1 MPHKKYGIPGRCSC
15 SNGTLLYSVLYVN
28 LWKQSLLRTAWDVQ
42 TMEYVTTLTGNEPIA
57 ITIGNFDGVH
67 RGHQRL
73 MHELRVLARALNCK
87 PVLVTFSPHTL
98 LVVRP
103 NIQLE
108 CLTTLEEKLALTQ
121 YYGGIDDSIVIHFT
135 PEVAALSA
143 TGFMDRLR
151 ADFSLR
157 AMVVGEDFSLG
168 HNRMGDI
175 TFLQQYGKEHDILV
189 QPISLEAS
197 ERVRIS
203 STRIRTFVMEGKIAE
218 ANELLG
224 HPAIVSGTVV
234 KGDQRGRQLGYPTAN
249 LATDPHKLL
258 PANGI
263 YAVRVGVEERG
274 GGHERMGDREVR
286 PETVIRSDEVS
297 DIPVYTDS
305 DANGTNA
312 GQQTSLL
319 RMLYQ
324 HEYNGAASVGVR
336 PMFDGKTRLVE
347 VYLLDADL
355 DLYGQTIS
363 LDFIERL
370 RDEERFASIE
380 ALKAQMAA
388 DVQRVRQ
395 ILQADA

>member
-1 MPHKKYGIPGRCSC
+1 M
-15 SNGTLLYSVLYVN
+15 
-28 LWKQSLLRTAWDVQ
+28 KQSSLRTAWDEQ
-42 TMEYVTTLTGNEPIA
+42 TMKYVTTLTGNEPIA

-73 MHELRVLARALNCK
+73 MHELHVLARALNCK

-151 ADFSLR
+151 TDFSLR

-175 TFLQQYGKEHDILV
+175 TFLQEYGKDHDILM
-189 QPISLEAS
+189 QPISLEES

-263 YAVRVGVEERG
+263 YAVRVGVGERR
-274 GGHERMGDREVR
+274 GGHERPGNHEGLPHGEFAANAVYSSDDREVR

-305 DANGTNA
+305 DANDTNA

-370 RDEERFASIE
+370 RDEERFATIE

>member
-1 MPHKKYGIPGRCSC
+1 
-15 SNGTLLYSVLYVN
+15 
-28 LWKQSLLRTAWDVQ
+28 
-42 TMEYVTTLTGNEPIA
+42 
-57 ITIGNFDGVH
+57 
-67 RGHQRL
+67 
-73 MHELRVLARALNCK
+73 
-87 PVLVTFSPHTL
+87 
-98 LVVRP
+98 
-103 NIQLE
+103 
-108 CLTTLEEKLALTQ
+108 
-121 YYGGIDDSIVIHFT
+121 
-135 PEVAALSA
+135 
-143 TGFMDRLR
+143 MDRLR
-151 ADFSLR
+151 TACPLR

-175 TFLQQYGKEHDILV
+175 TFLQEYGKEHDILV
-189 QPISLEAS
+189 QPISLEES

-224 HPAIVSGTVV
+224 HPVIVSGTVV

-263 YAVRVGVEERG
+263 YAVRVGVGERSR
-274 GGHERMGDREVR
+274 GGHEGLPYGEFAANAVYGSDDREVR
-286 PETVIRSDEVS
+286 PETVVQSDEVS

-305 DANGTNA
+305 DANDTNA
-312 GQQTSLL
+312 GQQISLL

-370 RDEERFASIE
+370 RDEERFATIE

>member
-1 MPHKKYGIPGRCSC
+1 M
-15 SNGTLLYSVLYVN
+15 
-28 LWKQSLLRTAWDVQ
+28 KQSSLRTAWDEQ
-42 TMEYVTTLTGNEPIA
+42 TMKYVTTLTGNEPIA

-73 MHELRVLARALNCK
+73 MHELHVLARALNCK

-151 ADFSLR
+151 TDFSLR

-175 TFLQQYGKEHDILV
+175 TFLQEYGKDHDILM
-189 QPISLEAS
+189 QPISLEES

-263 YAVRVGVEERG
+263 YAVRVGVGERR
-274 GGHERMGDREVR
+274 GGHERPGNHEGLPHGEFAANAVYGSDDREVR

-305 DANGTNA
+305 DANDTNA

-370 RDEERFASIE
+370 RDEERFATIE

>member
-1 MPHKKYGIPGRCSC
+1 M
-15 SNGTLLYSVLYVN
+15 
-28 LWKQSLLRTAWDVQ
+28 
-42 TMEYVTTLTGNEPIA
+42 
-57 ITIGNFDGVH
+57 
-67 RGHQRL
+67 
-73 MHELRVLARALNCK
+73 
-87 PVLVTFSPHTL
+87 
-98 LVVRP
+98 
-103 NIQLE
+103 
-108 CLTTLEEKLALTQ
+108 TTLEEKLALTQ

-203 STRIRTFVMEGKIAE
+203 STHIRTFVMEGKIAE

-263 YAVRVGVEERG
+263 YAVRVGVGERR
-274 GGHERMGDREVR
+274 GGHERPGNHEGLPYGEFAANAVYGSDDREVR

>member
-1 MPHKKYGIPGRCSC
+1 
-15 SNGTLLYSVLYVN
+15 
-28 LWKQSLLRTAWDVQ
+28 
-42 TMEYVTTLTGNEPIA
+42 MEYVTTLTGNEPIA

-73 MHELRVLARALNCK
+73 MHEMHVLARALNCK

-98 LVVRP
+98 LIVRP
-103 NIQLE
+103 NIQLD

-143 TGFMDRLR
+143 TDFMDKLR
-151 ADFSLR
+151 AAFSLR

-175 TFLQQYGKEHDILV
+175 TFLQEYGKKHDILV
-189 QPISLEAS
+189 QPISLEES

-224 HPAIVSGTVV
+224 HPVIVSGTVV

-263 YAVRVGVEERG
+263 YAVRVGVGERG
-274 GGHERMGDREVR
+274 GGHEGRPHGEFAANGSDDREVR
-286 PETVIRSDEVS
+286 PESVVQSDEVS

-305 DANGTNA
+305 DANDTNA
-312 GQQTSLL
+312 GQQISLL

-370 RDEERFASIE
+370 RDEERFATIE

>member
-1 MPHKKYGIPGRCSC
+1 
-15 SNGTLLYSVLYVN
+15 
-28 LWKQSLLRTAWDVQ
+28 
-42 TMEYVTTLTGNEPIA
+42 MEYTTTLFDNEPIV

-73 MHELRVLARALNCK
+73 MHQLSAIAREMHCK

-103 NIQLE
+103 EMQLE
-108 CLTTLEEKLALTQ
+108 CLTTLEEKLALAK
-121 YYGGIDDSIVIHFT
+121 YYGGINDSIVVHFT

-143 TGFMDRLR
+143 TAFMDVLR
-151 ADFSLR
+151 TNFSLR
-157 AMVVGEDFSLG
+157 GMVVGEDFSLG

-189 QPISLEAS
+189 QPIALEES

-203 STRIRTFVMEGKIAE
+203 STRIRKFMLEGKIDD

-224 HPAIVSGTVV
+224 HPFMVSGTVV
-234 KGDQRGRQLGYPTAN
+234 KGDQRGRLLGYPTAN
-249 LATDPHKLL
+249 LATEPHKLL

-263 YAVRVGVEERG
+263 YAVRTGTG
-274 GGHERMGDREVR
+274 KR
-286 PETVIRSDEVS
+286 PVNKRQSDEFS
-297 DIPVYTDS
+297 AITVYSDS
-305 DANGTNA
+305 DANYKNA

-324 HEYNGAASVGVR
+324 NEYNGAASVGVR

-347 VYLLDADL
+347 VYLLDVDL
-355 DLYGQTIS
+355 DLYGETIS
-363 LDFIERL
+363 IDFIARL
-370 RDEERFASIE
+370 RDEERFANIE

-388 DVQRVRQ
+388 DVERVRE
-395 ILQADA
+395 ILRVDA

>member
-1 MPHKKYGIPGRCSC
+1 
-15 SNGTLLYSVLYVN
+15 
-28 LWKQSLLRTAWDVQ
+28 
-42 TMEYVTTLTGNEPIA
+42 MEYVTTLTGNEPIA

-73 MHELRVLARALNCK
+73 MHELQALARALHCK

-103 NIQLE
+103 DKRLE
-108 CLTTLEEKLALTQ
+108 YLTNLAEKLALAK
-121 YYGGIDDSIVIHFT
+121 YYGGIDNSIVIHFT

-143 TGFMDRLR
+143 TDFMDRLR
-151 ADFSLR
+151 SNFSLR

-168 HNRMGDI
+168 HHRMGDVP
-175 TFLQQYGKEHDILV
+175 FLQAYGKEHAILV
-189 QPISLEAS
+189 KPIALEQS
-197 ERVRIS
+197 ERERIS
-203 STRIRTFVMEGKIAE
+203 STRIRAFVSEGKIDE

-224 HPAIVSGTVV
+224 HPFMVSGTVV
-234 KGDQRGRQLGYPTAN
+234 KGDQRGRLLGYPTAN

-263 YAVRVGVEERG
+263 YAVRAGVGRRADDNSGSPNWEATANAANALDTSSAYNHGAGTTEQ
-274 GGHERMGDREVR
+274 
-286 PETVIRSDEVS
+286 SDEIH
-297 DIPVYTDS
+297 DTRVYNDSATD
-305 DANGTNA
+305 DTDA
-312 GQQTSLL
+312 GQQTTVL
-319 RMLYQ
+319 RMLYRQ
-324 HEYNGAASVGVR
+324 EYNSATSVGVR

-347 VYLLDADL
+347 AYLLDTDL
-355 DLYGQTIS
+355 DLYGQTIT
-363 LDFIERL
+363 LDFIARL

-395 ILQADA
+395 ILQADV

>member
-1 MPHKKYGIPGRCSC
+1 
-15 SNGTLLYSVLYVN
+15 
-28 LWKQSLLRTAWDVQ
+28 
-42 TMEYVTTLTGNEPIA
+42 
-57 ITIGNFDGVH
+57 
-67 RGHQRL
+67 
-73 MHELRVLARALNCK
+73 
-87 PVLVTFSPHTL
+87 VLVTFSPHTL

-143 TGFMDRLR
+143 TDFMDRLR
-151 ADFSLR
+151 TAFPLR

-175 TFLQQYGKEHDILV
+175 TFLQEYGKEHDILV
-189 QPISLEAS
+189 QPISLEES

-224 HPAIVSGTVV
+224 HPVIVSGTVV

-263 YAVRVGVEERG
+263 YAVRVGVGERR
-274 GGHERMGDREVR
+274 GGHERLGDHEGRPYGKFAANAVYGSNDREVR
-286 PETVIRSDEVS
+286 PESVIQSDEVS

-305 DANGTNA
+305 DANNTNA
-312 GQQTSLL
+312 GQQISLL

-370 RDEERFASIE
+370 RDEERFATIE

>member
-1 MPHKKYGIPGRCSC
+1 
-15 SNGTLLYSVLYVN
+15 
-28 LWKQSLLRTAWDVQ
+28 
-42 TMEYVTTLTGNEPIA
+42 MEYVTTLTGNEPIA

-73 MHELRVLARALNCK
+73 MHELHGLARALNCK

-103 NIQLE
+103 NIQLA
-108 CLTTLEEKLALTQ
+108 CLTTLQEKLALTQ

-143 TGFMDRLR
+143 ADFMDRLR

-175 TFLQQYGKEHDILV
+175 TFLQEYGKEHDILV
-189 QPISLEAS
+189 RPILLEES

-224 HPAIVSGTVV
+224 HPVIVSGTVV

-249 LATDPHKLL
+249 LATDPYKLL

-263 YAVRVGVEERG
+263 YAVRVGVGEFAA
-274 GGHERMGDREVR
+274 HASNNREVR
-286 PETVIRSDEVS
+286 PETVIQSDEVNA
-297 DIPVYTDS
+297 IPVYNDG
-305 DANGTNA
+305 DAIVMNA

-336 PMFDGKTRLVE
+336 PMFDGETRLVE

-370 RDEERFASIE
+370 RDEERFSTIE

-395 ILQADA
+395 ILPADA